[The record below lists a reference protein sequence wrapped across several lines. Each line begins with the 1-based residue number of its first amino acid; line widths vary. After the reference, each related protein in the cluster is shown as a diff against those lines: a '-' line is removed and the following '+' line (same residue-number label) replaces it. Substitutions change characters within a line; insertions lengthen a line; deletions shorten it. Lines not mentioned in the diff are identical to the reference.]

1 MMYYFEETQGSV
13 VPKCQ
18 EETGFLTRQEESTM
32 PNADETQ
39 RDVRTEQISFRF
51 SIPVD
56 VDDCKSQR
64 W

>member
-1 MMYYFEETQGSV
+1 M
-13 VPKCQ
+13 VPKCR
-18 EETGFLTRQEESTM
+18 EETGFLTRQEESSM
-32 PNADETQ
+32 PNAAEAQ
-39 RDVRTEQISFRF
+39 RDVKTEQISFRF